1 MFCIEKG
8 HHSNQHI
15 SRMHRGAIG
24 VSATTVHLV
33 FVSKLVLVVLKV
45 FEKGNTVTG
54 IFGECI
60 EVQLG
65 CRPRQWICCG
75 SRIRRYCLA
84 CGRSS
89 GLGCG
94 ALVCLDA
101 IGVGLYLC
109 LYLSF
114 LCYFP
119 DKQSYY
125 LTCARSLGRS
135 AFVCLEAVS
144 VGLSC
149 LCVLTNKSYHC
160 VSGGHCCLYLPC
172 SPLIQ
177 IPKLNLYK
185 PSNVNPVIVTA

>member
-1 MFCIEKG
+1 
-8 HHSNQHI
+8 
-15 SRMHRGAIG
+15 MHRGAIG
-24 VSATTVHLV
+24 VSATTVDLLRLPYSALLPRLWAFFGIGVRCACLLRCYRCWLV
-33 FVSKLVLVVLKV
+33 FVPV
-45 FEKGNTVTG
+45 FV
-54 IFGECI
+54 F
-60 EVQLG
+60 
-65 CRPRQWICCG
+65 
-75 SRIRRYCLA
+75 
-84 CGRSS
+84 
-89 GLGCG
+89 
-94 ALVCLDA
+94 
-101 IGVGLYLC
+101 
-109 LYLSF
+109 F
-114 LCYFP
+114 CYFP